1 MTEKYFAIDP
11 GGKEIRKISSW
22 TFRTSQKKV
31 QVIFS
36 KLLLFFLQVKV
47 SGKETNRNI

>member
-22 TFRTSQKKV
+22 TFRTSQKIGTSYFFKAFI
-31 QVIFS
+31 IFS
-36 KLLLFFLQVKV
+36 
-47 SGKETNRNI
+47 SGKGFRQRNQS